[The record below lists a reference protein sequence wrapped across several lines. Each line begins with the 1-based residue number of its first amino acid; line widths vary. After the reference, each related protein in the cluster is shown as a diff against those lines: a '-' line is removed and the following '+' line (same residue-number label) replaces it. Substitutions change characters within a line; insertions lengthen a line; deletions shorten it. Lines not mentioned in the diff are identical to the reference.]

1 MPCQA
6 HAAGLAQSTGVS
18 GFWGPHS
25 KDFFLPQ
32 RPMGVPH
39 PLRPSTPS
47 PLPGALSGLSG
58 LTSTVYARP
67 PIHLPQRPHL
77 TRYPVGL
84 PGGGNQLK
92 WIFRDPAALA
102 LGFCGAPRSP
112 RGGGGD
118 DTVWFIKFR
127 SSSSAEGQA
136 RARQSAETPLWL

>member
-67 PIHLPQRPHL
+67 PIHLPQRPPP
-77 TRYPVGL
+77 YPVPCWLARRRQPVEVDL
-84 PGGGNQLK
+84 PGPGS
-92 WIFRDPAALA
+92 
-102 LGFCGAPRSP
+102 LGIGILW
-112 RGGGGD
+112 G
-118 DTVWFIKFR
+118 TQV
-127 SSSSAEGQA
+127 
-136 RARQSAETPLWL
+136 TPGWWG